1 MDKQVY
7 NAVSHRANGACEVC
21 GRGGHLELH
30 HILRRKVPATVDNCI
45 MLCLECHKGT
55 KGVHGRDGHKLD
67 FELKFNLQ
75 CKYERQGLSEDE
87 VRKLMGGKLY

>member
-7 NAVSHRANGACEVC
+7 SKVFERAGGRCEVC

-30 HILRRKVPATVDNCI
+30 HILRRKVKETPDNCI
-45 MLCLECHKGT
+45 MLCYECHRGT
-55 KGVHGRDGHKLD
+55 RGIHGRDGHKLD
-67 FELKFNLQ
+67 RELKINLQ
-75 CKYERQGLSEDE
+75 LKYEQQGLSEDE